1 MQGFDDF
8 FDDIWN
14 HLKLNAEHCGIV
26 GMQFE
31 DDLVVC
37 VENFPRLI
45 SLCLCGFS
53 PTFVRLRLCGEIRR
67 R

>member
-14 HLKLNAEHCGIV
+14 HLKLNAEQCRTV

-45 SLCLCGFS
+45 SLCLCCGFL
-53 PTFVRLRLCGEIRR
+53 PHL
-67 R
+67 